1 MKNLTLTLVTGLLAI
16 GLTMYVF
23 AAQGPGGGCGMRA
36 GQQGKVCPMGNTQP
50 GGAQGGWWNTVKPT
64 TPAQKAFVAKVKALH
79 EQIRSKQLDIAKL
92 QKNNADKALIT
103 KAQDDLKALRT
114 NLQTLM
120 NENKTLRQQMG
131 GVGNANCTGKGNGNG
146 NGNCGTCPNGQAGRG
161 QGNGNGRCGM
171 K

>member
-1 MKNLTLTLVTGLLAI
+1 MKNMTLTLVTGVLAI
-16 GLTMYVF
+16 GLTIYAF

-36 GQQGKVCPMGNTQP
+36 AQQGKVCPMGNTQP
-50 GGAQGGWWNTVKPT
+50 GGTQGGWWNTVKTT
-64 TPAQKAFVAKVKALH
+64 TPEQKAFVAKVKALH
-79 EQIRSKQLDIAKL
+79 EQIRAQQLDIAKL
-92 QKNNADKALIT
+92 QKNNADKAVIT
-103 KAQDDLKALRT
+103 KAQNELKTQRAS
-114 NLQTLM
+114 LQKLM
-120 NENKTLRQQMG
+120 NDNKELRQQMG